1 MSHAIQS
8 HFCSITD
15 KRQLG
20 KIEHSLID
28 IITLCICGVVAGSD
42 GWSDIEEFGL
52 THQKWLQDKGILGNG
67 IPVDDTIARVMSS
80 LDPTE
85 FQSSFISWMN
95 SLSVA
100 TEGEVIA
107 VDGKTLRHSFDHN
120 ARKSAIHMVS
130 AFASGNG
137 VVLGQ
142 IKTAEKSNEIT
153 AIPALLNLLDIKGSI
168 VTIDAMG
175 CQKKITQKIIKGS
188 ADYVIAVKGNQKT
201 LHDDIKDFFNES
213 EKQGYQSVNFDYYEK
228 VDKAHGRIETRRYW
242 LTSYL
247 ECLVKPEKWSGLQ
260 SIGMAENETLINGK
274 ITIERRY
281 FISSLSDDVKTF
293 AKAVRSHWS
302 IENSLHWVL
311 DMSFR
316 EDESRIRKNNGAENF
331 AVVRHLALNL
341 LKKEKTHKRG
351 MKGKR
356 YKAALD
362 INYAE
367 KVLSPIL

>member
-1 MSHAIQS
+1 MSHTIQS
-8 HFCSITD
+8 HFLSITD
-15 KRQLG
+15 KRQTG

-28 IITLCICGVVAGSD
+28 IIILCICGVVAGAD

-52 THQKWLQDKGILGNG
+52 THQEWLQNKGLLANG

-80 LDPTE
+80 LDPTQ

-100 TEGEVIA
+100 TQGEVIA
-107 VDGKTLRHSFDHN
+107 IDGKTLRHSFDN
-120 ARKSAIHMVS
+120 KARKSAIHMVS

-153 AIPALLNLLDIKGSI
+153 AIPALLKLLDIKGSI

-175 CQKKITQKIIKGS
+175 CQKKITQKITEGE

-201 LHDDIKDFFNES
+201 LYEDIKYFFNES
-213 EKQGYQSVNFDYYEK
+213 EKQNFKSVNFDYYEE
-228 VDKAHGRIETRRYW
+228 VGKAHGRIETRRYW
-242 LTSYL
+242 LTNHL
-247 ECLVKPEKWSGLQ
+247 ECLSKPEKWFGLE
-260 SIGMAENETLINGK
+260 SIGMAENETLRNGK
-274 ITIERRY
+274 VTIERRY
-281 FISSLSDDVKTF
+281 FISSLLTDAKTF
-293 AKAVRSHWS
+293 GHAVRSHWG

-331 AVVRHLALNL
+331 AVIRHLALNL
-341 LKKEKTHKRG
+341 LKKETTHKRG

>member
-1 MSHAIQS
+1 MPQTIHS
-8 HFCSITD
+8 HFSSIKD
-15 KRQLG
+15 KRQVG
-20 KIEHSLID
+20 KIEHALID
-28 IITLCICGVVAGSD
+28 IIILCICGVVAGAD

-52 THQKWLQDKGILGNG
+52 THKTWLQNKGLLANG

-80 LDPTE
+80 LSPTE

-95 SLSVA
+95 SLSSV
-100 TEGEVIA
+100 TQGEVIA
-107 VDGKTLRHSFDHN
+107 IDGKTLRHSFDHN

-153 AIPALLNLLDIKGSI
+153 AIPTLLNLLDIKGSI

-175 CQKKITQKIIKGS
+175 CQKKITKKIIEGG

-201 LHDDIKDFFNES
+201 LHDDIKYFFDES
-213 EKQGYQSVNFDYYEK
+213 EKENFKRVDFNYYEG
-228 VDKAHGRIETRRYW
+228 VDKGHGRIETRRYW
-242 LTSYL
+242 LTSHL
-247 ECLVKPEKWSGLQ
+247 ECLNKSEKWSGLQ
-260 SIGMAENETLINGK
+260 SIGMAENETLRNGK

-281 FISSLSDDVKTF
+281 FISSLFGNVKTF
-293 AKAVRSHWS
+293 ANAVRSHWS

-316 EDESRIRKNNGAENF
+316 EDESRIRKNNGAANF

-362 INYAE
+362 IDYAE
-367 KVLSPIL
+367 RVLSPIL